1 MGLFLC
7 EFEKIAFVYMVETC
21 LPSFNPFLLLP
32 STVIKGGMVG
42 IVSIRGNLS
51 GGTMVLGTASSV
63 GSPDGMVEIVASIG
77 DSGGR

>member
-42 IVSIRGNLS
+42 IVSIGGNPS
-51 GGTMVLGTASSV
+51 GGTMVGMASSV
-63 GSPDGMVEIVASIG
+63 GSPDGMVGMVASIG